1 MPRPNPHA
9 DTQARPPTPSGGGAG
24 SVYAN
29 ARGGSYPKLTA
40 KQFCAVWG
48 VHLFTMTGVIWAC
61 LASISLMHGELK
73 MMWLWLGIALVVD
86 GIDGTL
92 ARKAKVRERVPW
104 FDGAVLDNI
113 VDYITWTFIPAVF
126 MYRHIP
132 LGPKWL
138 AMTLMIIIAA
148 TSTFTY
154 CNTGEKSHDNY
165 FVGFPAAWNVVAIYM
180 WLLHTPAWVNIIA
193 TIALAALTMSSLKF
207 LHPFR
212 VRVLLIPNI
221 VAVTVWLVCLIWLVI
236 VYPGDPI
243 GVHVAWWIAGIWFI
257 GVGIWRTLKGD
268 TNHDSAAQ

>member
-1 MPRPNPHA
+1 MASATAHSGAESDDYRP
-9 DTQARPPTPSGGGAG
+9 DRGAG

-29 ARGGSYPKLTA
+29 ARGGHYPHLTA
-40 KQFCAVWG
+40 RQACAVWG
-48 VHLFTMTGVIWAC
+48 VHLFTMTGVVWAC
-61 LASISLMHGELK
+61 LATISLVHANIK

-92 ARKAKVRERVPW
+92 ARRAKVRERVPW

-126 MYRHIP
+126 MYKHLP

-138 AMTLMIIIAA
+138 AMSLMILIAT

-165 FVGFPAAWNVVAIYM
+165 FVGFPAAWNVVAVYM
-180 WLLHTPAWVNIIA
+180 WLLHSPAWVNILAILV
-193 TIALAALTMSSLKF
+193 LAALTMSSLTF

-212 VRVLLIPNI
+212 VRTLVIPNI
-221 VAVTVWLVCLIWLVI
+221 IAVTVWLICLVTLIVI
-236 VYPGDPI
+236 YPTAPLA
-243 GVHVAWWIAGIWFI
+243 VHVAWWLAGLWLV
-257 GVGIWRTLKGD
+257 GVGIWRTVKGER
-268 TNHDSAAQ
+268 TNDAPTQ